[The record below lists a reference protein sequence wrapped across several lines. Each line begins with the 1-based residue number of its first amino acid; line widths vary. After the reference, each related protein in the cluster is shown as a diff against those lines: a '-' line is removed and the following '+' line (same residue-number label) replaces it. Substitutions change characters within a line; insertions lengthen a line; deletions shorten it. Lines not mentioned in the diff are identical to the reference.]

1 MDEKIPYI
9 AFEGE
14 QARHERTAIGGKAMR
29 DYSRAELTGAIDE
42 WILNEKHRAIMKRR
56 LIDGIC
62 FEPLAEEFDMSPR
75 QIKRIV
81 YKCEDIVFRHI

>member
-1 MDEKIPYI
+1 
-9 AFEGE
+9 
-14 QARHERTAIGGKAMR
+14 MR
-29 DYSRAELTGAIDE
+29 EYSRTEIEAAINE

-62 FEPLAEEFDMSPR
+62 YEPLAEEFDLSVR

-81 YKCEDIVFRHI
+81 YKCEDIIFRHI